1 MKNGRG
7 GESTYLYHVQEYY
20 KEIEERGGWRM
31 ELVQELGIIICVFIC
46 EYEYE
51 YEREYEN
58 TTLNIRNKQFNIII
72 YRVYF

>member
-1 MKNGRG
+1 
-7 GESTYLYHVQEYY
+7 
-20 KEIEERGGWRM
+20 M
-31 ELVQELGIIICVFIC
+31 ELVQELGIIICAFIC